1 MKSPHNI
8 PWPPHML
15 KHYKSTSLRTESSIV
30 NGENAYLFI
39 EEGRVFTLNIDGI
52 WLWPITK
59 RAKRIDEGEETI

>member
-1 MKSPHNI
+1 
-8 PWPPHML
+8 ML